1 MNHSVIRKL
10 FIFSLIFISGC
21 QITAPKP
28 EEISTSEKTTTSG
41 ECPEQPEVVLNS
53 QSVQAIALENKQ
65 ATLSGIAR
73 KNKSLGYTFDAKSGQ
88 KLSYQTDDNICVWI
102 YTPNN
107 QLLNSKNLPVDGKYT
122 IQVSAPKG
130 SATFELA
137 VGLDISQTSSS
148 LKQNISRYNSK
159 QSQQLQH
166 RQKRPPA
173 DDFVRQYYIDI
184 INRNY
189 KSSWNK
195 LSSEFKRESSGYY
208 DYQDWWNS
216 VREVRIGSINLIKQT
231 SRNAVVDAE
240 LLYVMNT
247 GKYFKDPKNRIY
259 LVWDESS
266 NRWLFEQKM

>member
-130 SATFELA
+130 SASFDLNI
-137 VGLDISQTSSS
+137 GLDFAQTSSS
-148 LKQNISRYNSK
+148 INQNISRDNSSK
-159 QSQQLQH
+159 SQQLKHIQE
-166 RQKRPPA
+166 RPSA

-195 LSSEFKRESSGYY
+195 LSPKFKYKLSGYL

-216 VREVRIGSINLIKQT
+216 IRQVRIGNINLIKQT
-231 SRNAVVDAE
+231 STNAVVDTD
-240 LLYVMNT
+240 LVYVMNT
-247 GKYFKDPKNRIY
+247 GKYFQDPKTRIY
-259 LVWDESS
+259 LIWDESS
-266 NRWLFEQKM
+266 NSWLFEQKI